1 MILGTDAIGLLNIG
15 KDDNI
20 IYGPATYTQS
30 ASGLLNISGADFS
43 NSGVALDYE
52 SYEED
57 TTANLKI
64 GGSGLAGY
72 VYTQDSTANLH
83 ISGIGGI
90 GFIYDRSST
99 VNLTISAVYSQN
111 SIQSDSQPF
120 VLVQSAQSLMA
131 WYTYNLQAF
140 DQTPANIKISCLS
153 VDYYVS
159 GLGGGGPVEIPQVW
173 IG

>member
-1 MILGTDAIGLLNIG
+1 MILGTEAIGLLNIG
-15 KDDNI
+15 KDDTT

-30 ASGLLNISGADFS
+30 ASGLLNISVADFS
-43 NSGVALDYE
+43 RDGVALDYE

-57 TTANLKI
+57 TTASLKI

-72 VYTQDSTANLH
+72 VYTQDTTANLKLT
-83 ISGIGGI
+83 GIGGI

-99 VNLTISAVYSQN
+99 INLTISAVYSQN

-120 VLVQSAQSLMA
+120 KLINSAQSLMA
-131 WYTYNLQAF
+131 WYTYNLQTF
-140 DQTPANIKISCLS
+140 EQTPANLNISALS
-153 VDYYVS
+153 VDYFVS
-159 GLGGGGPVEIPQVW
+159 GLGGGGTTEIPQVW